1 MRLIRPAFLAGTLA
15 VALMLVPN
23 TAQAQDAKA
32 EVTKALEGFE
42 AAFNAND
49 GAAMASFYTADAVV
63 MPPGVEPASG
73 RAAIDAM
80 HATPNPGGIT
90 MDLKIK
96 DLMVSGDIVVE
107 TGGWTATD
115 PAGAHLDHGTY
126 LAVWKKTDAG
136 WKMIRD
142 IWNSSMTQ

>member
-1 MRLIRPAFLAGTLA
+1 MRMIRPAFLAGTLA
-15 VALMLVPN
+15 VALMLVPHA
-23 TAQAQDAKA
+23 AQAQDAKA
-32 EVTKALEGFE
+32 EVTKALEAFE

-49 GAAMASFYTADAVV
+49 GATMASYYADAAIV

-80 HATPNPGGIT
+80 HAAPNAGGIT

-96 DLMVSGDIVVE
+96 DLMVSGDLVVE

-142 IWNSSMTQ
+142 TWNSSMTQ

>member
-1 MRLIRPAFLAGTLA
+1 MRMIRPAFLAGTLA
-15 VALMLVPN
+15 VALLLVPH
-23 TAQAQDAKA
+23 TARAQDAKA
-32 EVTKALEGFE
+32 EVTKALEAFE

-49 GAAMASFYTADAVV
+49 GATMVSYYTADAVV

-73 RAAIDAM
+73 RAAIEAM
-80 HATPNPGGIT
+80 LAAPNPGGIT

-96 DLMVSGDIVVE
+96 DLMVSGDVVVE

-126 LAVWKKTDAG
+126 LAVWKQTDAG

-142 IWNSSMTQ
+142 TWNSSMNQ